1 VKPDL
6 SERALVLA
14 PHGRD
19 AFVAC
24 GMLRESG
31 LLCEISASIEELV
44 ALISAGAGFAL
55 ITEEALETSDLQP
68 LAGWI
73 SEQPGWSDFPFI
85 LLTRRGGGLERNP
98 AANRYLEMLGNVTF
112 LERPFHPTTL
122 ISLAEAALRGRRRQ
136 YDARARLD
144 ELHQLTSVLEQ
155 RVEERTA
162 AHEIAV
168 AQLHEAQKLETL
180 GQLTGGVAH
189 DFNNLLTPITG
200 ALDLLQRKY
209 PEIDARGARLI
220 ANALQAADRA
230 TLLVQ
235 RLLGFARRQSLQS
248 RAVDLAELLGGM
260 RDLISSSV
268 GGSVEIHIRRDPDLP
283 PAMAD
288 PNQLELAI
296 LNLCVN
302 ARDAMPNGGA
312 LTVVAEQV
320 AIGPRSEPR
329 LSPGVYIRL
338 SVIDDG
344 IGMDADTLARAV
356 EPFFSTKETGRGTG
370 LGLSMV
376 HGLAGQLGGAFALTS
391 EPGEGTRADLYLP
404 VAEDGVAAAA
414 DEPRAPLRALGR
426 ALTVLLIDDEEIVR
440 IATAEMIR
448 DLGHEVIEASGGAEA
463 LGKLAAGL
471 RIDAV
476 ITDYKMPRMNGAQ
489 LARRLQ
495 TLRPN
500 VPILLITGYTGTTDD
515 ILGLPR
521 LAKPFGQGDMAAALA
536 ALVEPDNVVRLPS
549 RRSAN

>member
-1 VKPDL
+1 
-6 SERALVLA
+6 
-14 PHGRD
+14 
-19 AFVAC
+19 
-24 GMLRESG
+24 
-31 LLCEISASIEELV
+31 
-44 ALISAGAGFAL
+44 
-55 ITEEALETSDLQP
+55 
-68 LAGWI
+68 
-73 SEQPGWSDFPFI
+73 
-85 LLTRRGGGLERNP
+85 
-98 AANRYLEMLGNVTF
+98 
-112 LERPFHPTTL
+112 
-122 ISLAEAALRGRRRQ
+122 
-136 YDARARLD
+136 
-144 ELHQLTSVLEQ
+144 
-155 RVEERTA
+155 
-162 AHEIAV
+162 
-168 AQLHEAQKLETL
+168 
-180 GQLTGGVAH
+180 
-189 DFNNLLTPITG
+189 
-200 ALDLLQRKY
+200 
-209 PEIDARGARLI
+209 
-220 ANALQAADRA
+220 
-230 TLLVQ
+230 
-235 RLLGFARRQSLQS
+235 
-248 RAVDLAELLGGM
+248 M

-344 IGMDADTLARAV
+344 TGMDADTLARAV

-376 HGLAGQLGGAFALTS
+376 HGLAAQLGGAFALTS

-404 VAEDGVAAAA
+404 IAEDGVAAATDA
-414 DEPRAPLRALGR
+414 PRVPLRALGR

-536 ALVEPDNVVRLPS
+536 ALVEPDNVVRLPGK
-549 RRSAN
+549 RAGG